1 MALARTPRGLAESGG
16 ARGRRRGA
24 GRAGAGGGRRGVALT
39 DCLLE
44 GMPLGSLEFDCGARR
59 GRREQSLCAEAWP
72 RQTGGVALFVD

>member
-1 MALARTPRGLAESGG
+1 
-16 ARGRRRGA
+16 
-24 GRAGAGGGRRGVALT
+24 LT